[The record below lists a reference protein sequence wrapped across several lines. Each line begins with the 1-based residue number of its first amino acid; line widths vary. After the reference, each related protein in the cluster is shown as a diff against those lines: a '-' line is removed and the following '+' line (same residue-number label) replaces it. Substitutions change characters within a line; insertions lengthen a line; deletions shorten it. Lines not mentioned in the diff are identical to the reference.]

1 MTSRFFPKCLN
12 TLTGQSCKGK
22 KEEEAK
28 KKLLMSAKEIVAKEM
43 ASMATCQQAS
53 MGEDKK
59 VEEEEKNPV
68 KMSMVDTMVKEGE
81 GGSVTTLLLSETNEK
96 NKNKVEK

>member
-1 MTSRFFPKCLN
+1 M
-12 TLTGQSCKGK
+12 
-22 KEEEAK
+22 
-28 KKLLMSAKEIVAKEM
+28 LMSAKEIVAKEM

-59 VEEEEKNPV
+59 VEEEENPV

>member
-43 ASMATCQQAS
+43 ASM
-53 MGEDKK
+53 GEDKK

-68 KMSMVDTMVKEGE
+68 KMSMVDTIVKEGE

>member
-43 ASMATCQQAS
+43 AS

-96 NKNKVEK
+96 NKNKIEK

>member
-1 MTSRFFPKCLN
+1 MFKYL
-12 TLTGQSCKGK
+12 LTGQSCKGK

-43 ASMATCQQAS
+43 AS

>member
-43 ASMATCQQAS
+43 AS

>member
-1 MTSRFFPKCLN
+1 
-12 TLTGQSCKGK
+12 
-22 KEEEAK
+22 
-28 KKLLMSAKEIVAKEM
+28 MSAKEIVAKEM
-43 ASMATCQQAS
+43 ASMATCQPAS

-59 VEEEEKNPV
+59 VEEEKNPV

>member
-1 MTSRFFPKCLN
+1 M
-12 TLTGQSCKGK
+12 
-22 KEEEAK
+22 
-28 KKLLMSAKEIVAKEM
+28 LMSAKEIVAKEM

-59 VEEEEKNPV
+59 EEEEEKNPV

>member
-1 MTSRFFPKCLN
+1 
-12 TLTGQSCKGK
+12 
-22 KEEEAK
+22 
-28 KKLLMSAKEIVAKEM
+28 MSAKEIVAKEM
-43 ASMATCQQAS
+43 ASMATCQPTS

-59 VEEEEKNPV
+59 VEEKEKSPV
-68 KMSMVDTMVKEGE
+68 KMTMVDTMVKEGE